1 MTNTIIA
8 EIRAVRE
15 KLDKELAEK
24 PVSTKKRWMEIEK
37 KYSSK
42 IVHRQPKLLKSK
54 AA

>member
-1 MTNTIIA
+1 MS
-8 EIRAVRE
+8 EVRAVRE

-24 PVSTKKRWMEIEK
+24 PVATKKRWIEIEK

-42 IVHRQPKLLKSK
+42 IVHRHPKLLKSK